1 MDWSEVA
8 KSLKCSEELLE
19 ATLNYDAEKVAWI
32 LEQCHSDNTS
42 ILQYNDE
49 NSLVYVISIA
59 YYSVCNKYIMH
70 RELASGK
77 GFADITLIPRRNVD
91 LPAIVVELKYNK
103 TSGAAIEQI
112 KNKNYTD
119 KISEYTGDILLVGI
133 NYDDEKGHTCEI
145 EEIVKQ

>member
-32 LEQCHSDNTS
+32 LEQCHNDNTS

-49 NSLVYVISIA
+49 NSLVCVISIA
-59 YYSVCNKYIMH
+59 Y
-70 RELASGK
+70 
-77 GFADITLIPRRNVD
+77 
-91 LPAIVVELKYNK
+91 
-103 TSGAAIEQI
+103 
-112 KNKNYTD
+112 YTD